1 MEGAHWAQRP
11 FPKISLLGPLWD
23 AAGLNNKESYFLSL
37 KFQPF
42 GTFITRNI
50 SAEIFSVTLAYPYS
64 QLEYKINKNAV
75 TVRDSQKHNKKPNE
89 TK

>member
-1 MEGAHWAQRP
+1 MVFIVGLDHQQLGQSPLAMEDGQV
-11 FPKISLLGPLWD
+11 LLSQETRD
-23 AAGLNNKESYFLSL
+23 FLSL

-42 GTFITRNI
+42 GTFISRNI

>member
-1 MEGAHWAQRP
+1 MMMPTIMLRMKALH
-11 FPKISLLGPLWD
+11 
-23 AAGLNNKESYFLSL
+23 FLSL
-37 KFQPF
+37 KFQPV
-42 GTFITRNI
+42 GTFISRNI